1 MPAGTP
7 TCYWNELIY
16 KICTRFL
23 APMHNV
29 PRPALPNFS
38 SNHYLRSWEPVGVF
52 VRPELYW
59 LVDYILISLLLYNL
73 KLSIFGIQLDQLCM
87 QCAIGTSTCCRVH

>member
-1 MPAGTP
+1 M
-7 TCYWNELIY
+7 
-16 KICTRFL
+16 
-23 APMHNV
+23 
-29 PRPALPNFS
+29 
-38 SNHYLRSWEPVGVF
+38 F

-87 QCAIGTSTCCRVH
+87 RCAIGTCLLSTCCRVH